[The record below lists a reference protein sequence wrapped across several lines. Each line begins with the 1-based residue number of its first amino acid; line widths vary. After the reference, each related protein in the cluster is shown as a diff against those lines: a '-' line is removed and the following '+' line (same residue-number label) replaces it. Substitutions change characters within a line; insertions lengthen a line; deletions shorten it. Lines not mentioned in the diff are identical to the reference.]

1 MKAQRD
7 INASRTSELAEDLG
21 AGAAAD
27 KVNGVVSQGQDYKD
41 PINWVRDAILTINK
55 YYN

>member
-41 PINWVRDAILTINK
+41 PIN
-55 YYN
+55 